1 MKIKIFRTFLKKI
14 FHVHLYKMFSS
25 YIHDRR
31 LSIQFQ
37 INEEKL
43 SSWFRCISLFV
54 QNTTT
59 CISLIWDT
67 FNRIRGVMISVLAS
81 SVVDRGFEPRS
92 GQAKDNKIGI
102 CCFFVKHATLRR
114 KSKDWMVRNQD
125 NVPEWGDMSI
135 RRMLFQWASTMKKS
149 N

>member
-1 MKIKIFRTFLKKI
+1 MFTYIKCFLVIFMIVGCL
-14 FHVHLYKMFSS
+14 
-25 YIHDRR
+25 
-31 LSIQFQ
+31 QFQ

-92 GQAKDNKIGI
+92 GQAKDYKIGN
-102 CCFFVKHATLRR
+102 CCFFVKHATVRR
-114 KSKDWMVRNQD
+114 KSKDWLVRNQD
-125 NVPEWGDMSI
+125 NVSDWGDTSI
-135 RRMLFQWASTMKKS
+135 RELLLQWASTIKKIKLS
-149 N
+149 VLV